1 MMCEIWVMR
10 ASPAVAQGVA
20 PRGAVGRN
28 DEAWAVFATNANV
41 PADGVDE
48 GGGHIMRRRK
58 LEGKLLQWDSL
69 GRGICARPG
78 KDPEHVRE
86 LGEGGMWV

>member
-1 MMCEIWVMR
+1 M
-10 ASPAVAQGVA
+10 G
-20 PRGAVGRN
+20 GD
-28 DEAWAVFATNANV
+28 DEAQAVFATNANV
-41 PADGVDE
+41 PADGVGE
-48 GGGHIMRRRK
+48 GGGHIMWRRK

-86 LGEGGMWV
+86 WVGGMWV

>member
-41 PADGVDE
+41 PADGVGE
-48 GGGHIMRRRK
+48 GGGTSCGGESWRAN
-58 LEGKLLQWDSL
+58 SYN
-69 GRGICARPG
+69 GIHWVAESVLA
-78 KDPEHVRE
+78 PERIPS
-86 LGEGGMWV
+86 M